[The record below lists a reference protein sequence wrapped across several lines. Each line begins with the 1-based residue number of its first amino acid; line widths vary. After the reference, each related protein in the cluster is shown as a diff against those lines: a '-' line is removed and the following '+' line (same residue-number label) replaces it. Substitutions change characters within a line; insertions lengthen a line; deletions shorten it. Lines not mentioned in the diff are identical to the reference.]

1 MRLVG
6 GVPPY
11 SETVPP
17 EAAPPNNQEYLG
29 MAYVRW
35 DGAAYAPRSNAT
47 TDPVRVVVWIGP
59 VAPPINNTYAK
70 DNLDLWWK
78 TTE

>member
-6 GVPPY
+6 GTPPF
-11 SETVPP
+11 SQVVPP
-17 EAAPPNNQEYLG
+17 EAAPPGNEEQFG
-29 MAYVRW
+29 PAYVRW
-35 DGAAYAPRSNAT
+35 DGAAYAPRSYAT
-47 TDPVRVVVWIGP
+47 DSQTRPVIWIGP
-59 VAPPINNTYAK
+59 IAPPINNTYAQ